1 MSHDFAFFWKLS
13 FSNTSR
19 ETSLL
24 ETRVSLNLRIDRKG
38 KNTELEYQEMD
49 SGQGK
54 KAWFIFFENWV
65 SAKFL
70 HKWVYS
76 PHLYSQPFCLS
87 RLHNPIPP
95 LNPHT
100 YLIELGE
107 DRVRLTNNSWKFVFE
122 AETGSFCWALVRGR
136 DAKLGLGQDCAQ
148 SLTGLQSSQIKI
160 SKICLIQKAFKLDR
174 SYLEI

>member
-24 ETRVSLNLRIDRKG
+24 ETTVSLNLRIDRKG

-65 SAKFL
+65 PAKFL
-70 HKWVYS
+70 CE
-76 PHLYSQPFCLS
+76 F
-87 RLHNPIPP
+87 I
-95 LNPHT
+95 PHT
-100 YLIELGE
+100 YIHSPSA
-107 DRVRLTNNSWKFVFE
+107 RL
-122 AETGSFCWALVRGR
+122 
-136 DAKLGLGQDCAQ
+136 DYIIP
-148 SLTGLQSSQIKI
+148 SLP
-160 SKICLIQKAFKLDR
+160 
-174 SYLEI
+174 